1 MNFFNIFFLKDESLK
16 NFFRV
21 LDIDRIILLFECVLL
36 ERKILL
42 ISKYKSLLTQV
53 AECLTGLIYPFVW
66 SHVLIPI
73 LPENLKSY
81 IDAPVPF
88 IIGISAENKEE
99 GNSSNQSDVLQ

>member
-1 MNFFNIFFLKDESLK
+1 MDCE
-16 NFFRV
+16 
-21 LDIDRIILLFECVLL
+21 RIIYLFECVLL

-66 SHVLIPI
+66 THVLIPI

-88 IIGISAENKEE
+88 IIGISSENKTGEDNE
-99 GNSSNQSDVLQ
+99 SLKPSDVNS